1 MENQAAETQNY
12 EDVQKS
18 GYLRK
23 HKSMHRRFFV
33 LRAASEHGPARLEYY
48 ENEKKFR
55 SKSPVPKKVLNLE
68 TCFNINKRADSKNKH
83 MIVLYTRSE
92 SFAIAADSEEIQ
104 NEWYQAMQ
112 DLQCNCKTPEDYGSS
127 GECSSPSPVPTFK
140 EVWQVKVWPK
150 GLGHARN
157 LVGIYRLCLT
167 EKTVNFVKLNSD
179 VAAVVLQLMNVR
191 RCGHSENFFF
201 IEVGRSAITG
211 PGEFWM
217 QVDDSVVAQNM
228 HETLLEAM
236 KALSEEFRQRSKS
249 QSVGTSCGGGTASN
263 PISVPSRRHHPN
275 LPPSQVGFSR
285 RARTETPGTGGSST
299 STSPTSR
306 HGFPRARTAS
316 IGARSEEGGGSV
328 KGTWAS
334 SSPSLNGSCSTTPT
348 LRPKPTRA
356 PTPAKITLSLARYTP
371 NPAPSPAPSLSSS
384 SGHGSECGL
393 VGAAVG
399 GMTICSYPRVSQRV
413 SVSGSPSDYGSSD
426 EYGSSPGEHSL
437 LVPSLSGHHV
447 HGEGS
452 SSYIVMGQR
461 EGLLGS
467 HHRSKGR
474 RILRRASSRETEAER
489 RLLSKR
495 ASLPLAAHERLTPHT
510 KDEDDEDDE
519 EYAIMS
525 QTGSRERADVHRG
538 SRALA
543 VGGVQLEDGRK
554 RGDKSRGEMDT
565 GAAVDSGYM
574 AMLPGVTSPVPLSLS
589 IGMPDTGTKPGTDDE
604 YMAMTPNNSVS
615 PPQHIHQPST
625 EGYMVMSPNST
636 SSTEL
641 HRLGMWDSRTSME
654 SRTASDYMNISPVC
668 SRSACSTPPSHPEQ
682 HQLQPKMFN
691 SYFSLPRAYQHTL
704 YNRFEDDLNKK
715 EGKKDSS
722 RQDSAGRGGGVG
734 YSKRN
739 KITVG
744 SVGGCQLSMSS
755 SSFSS
760 SSASSESL
768 EDKSISAGKG
778 LSLLRTGTEYKS
790 AGTCTKEGHHHPKH
804 GSSGKSPK
812 QQRRGRP
819 LSVIADIT
827 KANTLPRVKESLLPS
842 VSQNVGEYVS
852 IVFKEDSK
860 YDGGQCVGTKHA
872 MIHGT
877 LRPINQPL
885 FCHNN
890 PKNLPRSFSAPLS
903 TSAEYVSMDLGK
915 TSTALTAVGST
926 FNSPRSPPA
935 VALKSRHERS
945 TSSLAAEGNAGY
957 RTKGKVAA
965 MPTTAPAPFTDNK
978 GSDSSISGMPVIH
991 SVQPVSMEQES
1002 ASGFSPAKSFH
1013 SPERGSRSVRGDSQ
1027 GRQSHRTEAF
1037 NSPPSLPHH
1046 PPASTS
1052 IFQEGSQAAS
1062 HRHGLDCSLW
1072 ENRQTSSL
1080 SATTTPQASAEQ
1092 GLNYIDLDLA
1102 VKESPQAG
1110 AEHTPTTYNITG
1122 NALGSS
1128 ASSTLN
1134 TYASIDFY
1142 KSEELRAHQS
1152 SRKDGQG
1159 NGPVAGSAPSYS
1171 GLGADARRIRR
1182 ADATTNKTPDTDD
1195 DELIDDELIQ
1205 TIRVSHGK
1213 QVLGNGPD
1221 VEQHKNPYDEYKI
1234 KDRDVAR
1241 YGATGPHPEARP
1253 GLGLVCEGLVAVSLP
1268 TGPGLW
1274 ALWTEVV
1281 GPTSVGF
1288 TTCRGNHKGRV
1299 QCGLG
1304 ERQRAGVG
1312 LLVAPQ
1318 LSHRMLEFTPLNE
1331 RVASLRLRV
1340 GDRCLT
1346 VISAYGPNGS
1356 AEYLA
1361 FLVSLGGV
1369 LNSATLTW
1377 AMTDTLGRRSMI
1389 DLVVVSSDLR
1399 PRVFDT
1405 RVKRGAVLSSTWWR
1419 GKWCTVNIVYSRGA
1433 ELLTKDIVGRWKKY
1447 FEDLLNPAAMSYT
1460 EEAEAEVS
1468 EVDSSITQA
1477 EVTEVVVKLLGG
1489 KAPGV
1494 DEIRPEYLKS
1504 LDVQGLSCLTR
1515 LCDIAWQYLWIVRP
1529 GRWSLFSKRVTGGH
1543 LIVSLVVSCGG
1554 VLRQYGVRG
1563 PLLRAVWSLY
1573 DQSQSL
1579 VHIAGS
1585 KSDLFQVHV
1594 GLQQGCPPSP
1604 VLFITFMDRISR
1616 HSQGPEGVRF
1626 GDHRISSLLFEDD
1639 VVLLASLNLDL
1650 QRALERFAA
1659 ECDASGMRIST
1670 SKSEAMVLDRK
1681 RVVCPL

>member
-1 MENQAAETQNY
+1 MENQAAEPQNY

-55 SKSPVPKKVLNLE
+55 SKSPVPKKVLSLE

-104 NEWYQAMQ
+104 NEWYQAML

-167 EKTVNFVKLNSD
+167 DKTVNFVKLNSD
-179 VAAVVLQLMNVR
+179 VASVVLQLMNVR

-285 RARTETPGTGGSST
+285 RARTETPGGGSST

-316 IGARSEEGGGSV
+316 IGARSEESGASA

-437 LVPSLSGHHV
+437 HVPSLSGHHV

-461 EGLLGS
+461 EGLLSS

-474 RILRRASSRETEAER
+474 RILRRASSRESEAER

-495 ASLPLAAHERLTPHT
+495 ASLPLAAHERLIPQR

-525 QTGSRERADVHRG
+525 QSSNQARQLDVGEMRRANKSRADVE
-538 SRALA
+538 S
-543 VGGVQLEDGRK
+543 
-554 RGDKSRGEMDT
+554 

-574 AMLPGVTSPVPLSLS
+574 SMLPGVTSPPVSLSLT
-589 IGMPDTGTKPGTDDE
+589 IGMSDQSTKPGADDE

-615 PPQHIHQPST
+615 PPQHIRQPSS
-625 EGYMVMSPNST
+625 EGYMVMSPNSS
-636 SSTEL
+636 SSTDL
-641 HRLGMWDSRTSME
+641 HGLGMWDGRGSME
-654 SRTASDYMNISPVC
+654 SRAASDYMNVSPVC
-668 SRSACSTPPSHPEQ
+668 SRSACNTPPSHPEQ

-704 YNRFEDDLNKK
+704 YTRFEEDLNKGD
-715 EGKKDSS
+715 GK
-722 RQDSAGRGGGVG
+722 QDSGGHETAGRGGGVG

-739 KITVG
+739 KIAVG
-744 SVGGCQLSMSS
+744 SAGGCQLSMSS

-768 EDKSISAGKG
+768 EDKSMSAGRG
-778 LSLLRTGTEYKS
+778 LSLLRTGADFKS
-790 AGTCTKEGHHHPKH
+790 AGTCVKDGRHHQKR
-804 GSSGKSPK
+804 GSSSKSPK

-819 LSVIADIT
+819 LSMASDIA
-827 KANTLPRVKESLLPS
+827 KANTLPRVKENLMPS

-852 IVFKEDSK
+852 IVFKEDKFDGRQHAGSK
-860 YDGGQCVGTKHA
+860 HGQPV
-872 MIHGT
+872 IHGT

-885 FCHNN
+885 LCHDS
-890 PKNLPRSFSAPLS
+890 PFNLPRSFSAPLS

-915 TSTALTAVGST
+915 PSAPLTASRST
-926 FNSPRSPPA
+926 FSTPQVPPA
-935 VALKSRHERS
+935 VAPKARHEQS
-945 TSSLAAEGNAGY
+945 TSSPLAAEGNTSY
-957 RTKGKVAA
+957 RTKGKTAA
-965 MPTTAPAPFTDNK
+965 LPTDPPTAFIDNK
-978 GSDSSISGMPVIH
+978 GSDPSISARPALH
-991 SVQPVSMEQES
+991 SGQPLSMEQETGL
-1002 ASGFSPAKSFH
+1002 GFSPVKSFQ
-1013 SPERGSRSVRGDSQ
+1013 SPERSSRLVRGDQQ
-1027 GRQSHRTEAF
+1027 GRQSHRSDTF
-1037 NSPPSLPHH
+1037 SSPPSLPRHQ
-1046 PPASTS
+1046 PSSTS
-1052 IFQEGSQAAS
+1052 LFSEGSQAVS
-1062 HRHGLDCSLW
+1062 HRHGLDCSSW
-1072 ENRQTSSL
+1072 ESRQAAGL
-1080 SATTTPQASAEQ
+1080 SATPPPQASTSSAEQ

-1110 AEHTPTTYNITG
+1110 VERSSAAYNIG
-1122 NALGSS
+1122 GSAMGSS
-1128 ASSTLN
+1128 AGSSLN

-1152 SRKDGQG
+1152 SRKDGQ
-1159 NGPVAGSAPSYS
+1159 
-1171 GLGADARRIRR
+1171 D
-1182 ADATTNKTPDTDD
+1182 
-1195 DELIDDELIQ
+1195 
-1205 TIRVSHGK
+1205 
-1213 QVLGNGPD
+1213 
-1221 VEQHKNPYDEYKI
+1221 
-1234 KDRDVAR
+1234 
-1241 YGATGPHPEARP
+1241 
-1253 GLGLVCEGLVAVSLP
+1253 C
-1268 TGPGLW
+1268 
-1274 ALWTEVV
+1274 
-1281 GPTSVGF
+1281 
-1288 TTCRGNHKGRV
+1288 
-1299 QCGLG
+1299 
-1304 ERQRAGVG
+1304 
-1312 LLVAPQ
+1312 
-1318 LSHRMLEFTPLNE
+1318 
-1331 RVASLRLRV
+1331 
-1340 GDRCLT
+1340 
-1346 VISAYGPNGS
+1346 
-1356 AEYLA
+1356 
-1361 FLVSLGGV
+1361 
-1369 LNSATLTW
+1369 
-1377 AMTDTLGRRSMI
+1377 
-1389 DLVVVSSDLR
+1389 
-1399 PRVFDT
+1399 
-1405 RVKRGAVLSSTWWR
+1405 
-1419 GKWCTVNIVYSRGA
+1419 
-1433 ELLTKDIVGRWKKY
+1433 
-1447 FEDLLNPAAMSYT
+1447 
-1460 EEAEAEVS
+1460 
-1468 EVDSSITQA
+1468 
-1477 EVTEVVVKLLGG
+1477 
-1489 KAPGV
+1489 
-1494 DEIRPEYLKS
+1494 
-1504 LDVQGLSCLTR
+1504 
-1515 LCDIAWQYLWIVRP
+1515 
-1529 GRWSLFSKRVTGGH
+1529 
-1543 LIVSLVVSCGG
+1543 
-1554 VLRQYGVRG
+1554 
-1563 PLLRAVWSLY
+1563 
-1573 DQSQSL
+1573 
-1579 VHIAGS
+1579 
-1585 KSDLFQVHV
+1585 
-1594 GLQQGCPPSP
+1594 
-1604 VLFITFMDRISR
+1604 
-1616 HSQGPEGVRF
+1616 
-1626 GDHRISSLLFEDD
+1626 
-1639 VVLLASLNLDL
+1639 
-1650 QRALERFAA
+1650 
-1659 ECDASGMRIST
+1659 
-1670 SKSEAMVLDRK
+1670 
-1681 RVVCPL
+1681 

>member
-1 MENQAAETQNY
+1 MENQAAEPQNY

-92 SFAIAADSEEIQ
+92 SFAIAADSEEVQ
-104 NEWYQAMQ
+104 NEWYQAML

-127 GECSSPSPVPTFK
+127 GECSSPSPIPTFK

-167 EKTVNFVKLNSD
+167 DKTVNFVKLNSD

-316 IGARSEEGGGSV
+316 IGARSEEGGASA

-474 RILRRASSRETEAER
+474 RILRRSSSRESEAER

-495 ASLPLAAHERLTPHT
+495 ASLPLAAHERLTPHR

-525 QTGSRERADVHRG
+525 QSANRERADLHHG
-538 SRALA
+538 SEGLAAGGGQLDA
-543 VGGVQLEDGRK
+543 VGKNRK
-554 RGDKSRGEMDT
+554 RADKSRREVEG

-574 AMLPGVTSPVPLSLS
+574 SMLPGVTSPPVSLSLS
-589 IGMPDTGTKPGTDDE
+589 IGMSDTSAKHGADDE

-615 PPQHIHQPST
+615 PPQHIRQPST
-625 EGYMVMSPNST
+625 EGYMVMSPNSS
-636 SSTEL
+636 SSTDL
-641 HRLGMWDSRTSME
+641 HGLGMWDSRASME
-654 SRTASDYMNISPVC
+654 SRAASDYMNISPVC

-704 YNRFEDDLNKK
+704 YTRFEEDLNKG

-722 RQDSAGRGGGVG
+722 GHDSAGRGGGVG

-739 KITVG
+739 KIAAG
-744 SVGGCQLSMSS
+744 SAGGCQLSMSS

-768 EDKSISAGKG
+768 EDKSISAGRG
-778 LSLLRTGTEYKS
+778 LSLLRTGGEYKF
-790 AGTCTKEGHHHPKH
+790 AGTCAKDGRHHQKR
-804 GSSGKSPK
+804 GSSSKSPK
-812 QQRRGRP
+812 QQRRDRP
-819 LSVIADIT
+819 LSVSSDIT
-827 KANTLPRVKESLLPS
+827 KANTLPRVKENLQPS

-852 IVFKEDSK
+852 IVYKEDNK
-860 YDGGQCVGTKHA
+860 YGGGRRLGSERGQPV
-872 MIHGT
+872 IQGT
-877 LRPINQPL
+877 LRPVNQPL
-885 FCHNN
+885 LCHDN
-890 PKNLPRSFSAPLS
+890 PANLPRSFSAPLS

-915 TSTALTAVGST
+915 SSTPLTPVRST
-926 FNSPRSPPA
+926 FSTPQGPPA
-935 VALKSRHERS
+935 VAPKARHEHS
-945 TSSLAAEGNAGY
+945 TSSPLAAEGNTGY
-957 RTKGKVAA
+957 RTKVKSAA
-965 MPTTAPAPFTDNK
+965 MPTDASTPFMDSK
-978 GSDSSISGMPVIH
+978 GSDPSISARPAIH
-991 SVQPVSMEQES
+991 SGQPLSIEQETGL
-1002 ASGFSPAKSFH
+1002 GFSPVKSFQ
-1013 SPERGSRSVRGDSQ
+1013 SPERSSRSVRGDPQ
-1027 GRQSHRTEAF
+1027 GRPSHRSETF
-1037 NSPPSLPHH
+1037 NSPPSLPRHTSS
-1046 PPASTS
+1046 STS
-1052 IFQEGSQAAS
+1052 IFPEGSQAAS

-1072 ENRQTSSL
+1072 ENRQAASL
-1080 SATTTPQASAEQ
+1080 SATPPPQASTSSAEQ

-1102 VKESPQAG
+1102 IKESPQAG
-1110 AEHTPTTYNITG
+1110 VERTSAAYNIG
-1122 NALGSS
+1122 GSAMGSS
-1128 ASSTLN
+1128 TGSSLN

-1152 SRKDGQG
+1152 SRKDGQ
-1159 NGPVAGSAPSYS
+1159 
-1171 GLGADARRIRR
+1171 D
-1182 ADATTNKTPDTDD
+1182 
-1195 DELIDDELIQ
+1195 
-1205 TIRVSHGK
+1205 
-1213 QVLGNGPD
+1213 
-1221 VEQHKNPYDEYKI
+1221 
-1234 KDRDVAR
+1234 
-1241 YGATGPHPEARP
+1241 
-1253 GLGLVCEGLVAVSLP
+1253 C
-1268 TGPGLW
+1268 
-1274 ALWTEVV
+1274 
-1281 GPTSVGF
+1281 
-1288 TTCRGNHKGRV
+1288 
-1299 QCGLG
+1299 
-1304 ERQRAGVG
+1304 
-1312 LLVAPQ
+1312 
-1318 LSHRMLEFTPLNE
+1318 
-1331 RVASLRLRV
+1331 
-1340 GDRCLT
+1340 
-1346 VISAYGPNGS
+1346 
-1356 AEYLA
+1356 
-1361 FLVSLGGV
+1361 
-1369 LNSATLTW
+1369 
-1377 AMTDTLGRRSMI
+1377 
-1389 DLVVVSSDLR
+1389 
-1399 PRVFDT
+1399 
-1405 RVKRGAVLSSTWWR
+1405 
-1419 GKWCTVNIVYSRGA
+1419 
-1433 ELLTKDIVGRWKKY
+1433 
-1447 FEDLLNPAAMSYT
+1447 
-1460 EEAEAEVS
+1460 
-1468 EVDSSITQA
+1468 
-1477 EVTEVVVKLLGG
+1477 
-1489 KAPGV
+1489 
-1494 DEIRPEYLKS
+1494 
-1504 LDVQGLSCLTR
+1504 
-1515 LCDIAWQYLWIVRP
+1515 
-1529 GRWSLFSKRVTGGH
+1529 
-1543 LIVSLVVSCGG
+1543 
-1554 VLRQYGVRG
+1554 
-1563 PLLRAVWSLY
+1563 
-1573 DQSQSL
+1573 
-1579 VHIAGS
+1579 
-1585 KSDLFQVHV
+1585 
-1594 GLQQGCPPSP
+1594 
-1604 VLFITFMDRISR
+1604 
-1616 HSQGPEGVRF
+1616 
-1626 GDHRISSLLFEDD
+1626 
-1639 VVLLASLNLDL
+1639 
-1650 QRALERFAA
+1650 
-1659 ECDASGMRIST
+1659 
-1670 SKSEAMVLDRK
+1670 
-1681 RVVCPL
+1681 